1 MSHGLN
7 IFYSFFGIYRA
18 VLHYWNK
25 GYRNIIVC
33 VPNWRKNSEYT
44 GYGYEYLHKLSER
57 GLVALTPSIC
67 YDDRFMLKEAKDK
80 TGWIVTNDQ
89 FKDFGK
95 EWKDTKN
102 RCIPFEFNGNH
113 FIPITI
119 SSEVGIGLYSHHT
132 TKHLTCNNNQCL
144 QQGEPVRALTG

>member
-67 YDDRFMLKEAKDK
+67 YDDR
-80 TGWIVTNDQ
+80 
-89 FKDFGK
+89 
-95 EWKDTKN
+95 
-102 RCIPFEFNGNH
+102 CIPFEFNGNH

>member
-67 YDDRFMLKEAKDK
+67 YDDR
-80 TGWIVTNDQ
+80 
-89 FKDFGK
+89 
-95 EWKDTKN
+95 
-102 RCIPFEFNGNH
+102 CIPFEFNGNH

-119 SSEVGIGLYSHHT
+119 SSEIHQDPQIPAFSKVYNYGKAIV
-132 TKHLTCNNNQCL
+132 QD
-144 QQGEPVRALTG
+144 P